1 MSAQLEDVCR
11 LEAVPQQSQGLWR
24 WLASL
29 LSPLLISQMADSSWP
44 PGQKGTV
51 DWDIPIVEFTGQS
64 KGTGTRFPGG
74 RSVEVLSLVG
84 QSLLGL

>member
-1 MSAQLEDVCR
+1 
-11 LEAVPQQSQGLWR
+11 
-24 WLASL
+24 
-29 LSPLLISQMADSSWP
+29 MADSSWP

-51 DWDIPIVEFTGQS
+51 DWEGTLHLLLKSIPVVEFTGQS
-64 KGTGTRFPGG
+64 KVTGTRFPGG